1 LDVAAG
7 AAPKKGAMTQPN
19 DPRKVKV
26 IVELIDH
33 TTKLASLYERAD
45 LVERLARAKVRI
57 MDPQIRV
64 VIAGQLKQGKSQLL
78 NSLLNVPVARVGDD
92 ETTVLATV
100 VSYGEQ
106 PTAKLIVNSGDG
118 AEPTAIEIPP
128 TDVKNDLRRAP
139 QAGGREVLRV
149 EVTAPSPLLKN
160 GLAFIDTPGVGGHG
174 QPHLSATLGLLPDA
188 DALMMVSDTS
198 QEFTEPEMT
207 FIRQAIEICP
217 VATILA
223 TKTDLY
229 PHWREIVN
237 ANALHLQQAGVTVP
251 IAPVSSVLRSH
262 AIQMNDKELNE
273 ESNFPEI
280 VKFLSDKVL
289 TRENDRVR
297 DEVLIEVR
305 SAAEHLT
312 LAVSS
317 ELSAINDPEA
327 RGRLTADLE
336 RRKQE
341 AADALAQTALWQ
353 QVLND
358 GIADLTADV
367 DHDLRGRFRAITQ
380 HTEEVID
387 GTDPT
392 QHWAEIGA
400 ELENAV
406 GIAVGDNFVWAYQR
420 AEALAREVAHT
431 FMEAGID
438 AIDMPNIDARQ
449 MGAGLGDMKSVSRL
463 EAKPIG
469 KGHKVL
475 TGMRG
480 SYGGVL
486 MFGMLTS
493 VAGLGLL
500 NPLSLGA
507 GLVLGRKAYKEDM
520 ENRMLRARSEAK
532 ANMRKFIDDVSFIVM
547 KESRD
552 RLKAIQR
559 QLRDHYRGIANQTT
573 RSLNESLQASLA
585 AAKLEE
591 NERTTRTNELERRL
605 SILKQVTDH
614 AVNLAPQLAV
624 TGPAEA
630 PT

>member
-1 LDVAAG
+1 
-7 AAPKKGAMTQPN
+7 MTQPN
-19 DPRKVKV
+19 DAGKVAPGGPGRPVKV

-33 TTKLASLYERAD
+33 STKIAADYERGD
-45 LVERLARAKVRI
+45 LVERLARAKERI
-57 MDPQIRV
+57 TDPQIRV

-106 PTAKLIVNSGDG
+106 ACARLIVARGEG
-118 AEPTAIEIPP
+118 AEPESIEIPVA
-128 TDVKNDLRRAP
+128 DVRNDLRRAP

-160 GLAFIDTPGVGGHG
+160 GLAFVDTPGVGGHG

-188 DALMMVSDTS
+188 DAMLMISDTS

-207 FIRQAIEICP
+207 FIRQAVEICP
-217 VATILA
+217 LAMILA

-229 PHWREIVN
+229 PHWREIVA
-237 ANALHLQQAGVTVP
+237 ANVAHLQRAGITTP
-251 IAPVSSVLRSH
+251 IVPVSSILRSH

-273 ESNFPEI
+273 ESNFPAI
-280 VKFLSDKVL
+280 VKFLSEKVL
-289 TRENDRVR
+289 GRENDRIR
-297 DEVLIEVR
+297 DQVLAEVR

-312 LAVSS
+312 MTVETELAS
-317 ELSAINDPEA
+317 INDPEA
-327 RGRLTADLE
+327 RDALNADLE

-341 AADALAQTALWQ
+341 AQDALQHTALWQ

-358 GIADLTADV
+358 GITDLTADV
-367 DHDLRGRFRAITQ
+367 DHDMRARFRAITQ
-380 HTEEVID
+380 HTEHVID
-387 GTDPT
+387 GCDPT

-400 ELENAV
+400 ELENTVAT
-406 GIAVGDNFVWAYQR
+406 AVGDNFVWAYQR
-420 AEALAREVAHT
+420 AEVLAQEVGRT
-431 FMEAGID
+431 FMEAGLD
-438 AIDMPNIDARQ
+438 AIKMPQINARD
-449 MGAGLGDMKSVSRL
+449 MGAGLGEMKSLGRL

-469 KGHKVL
+469 KGHKVV

-493 VAGLGLL
+493 FAGLGMF

-520 ENRMLRARSEAK
+520 ENRMLRVRNEAK
-532 ANMRKFIDDVSFIVM
+532 TNMRRFVDDVSFVVS

-552 RLKAIQR
+552 RLKGIQR
-559 QLRDHYRGIANQTT
+559 QLRDHYRDIANQTT

-585 AAKLEE
+585 AAKMEMD
-591 NERTTRTNELERRL
+591 ERDTRVRELERRL
-605 SILKQVTDH
+605 NILRQVTEH
-614 AVNLAPQLAV
+614 AVNLSPRPETV
-624 TGPAEA
+624 T
-630 PT
+630 T